1 MRKTLRF
8 DTTRRAFGL
17 AIAASFVVGGVLAT
31 AVGAADL
38 PGAGKTV
45 TPCYDATDESLF
57 QTDVIAI
64 GLEKLGY
71 KVKDSIPLNV
81 TPMYLAVASGDATFT
96 ASAWD
101 PLQNAF
107 FDKAGGDAKLQH
119 VGVLV
124 AGATQGYFID
134 KKTAE
139 QYHIT
144 SIEQLKDP
152 KIAAIFSDGN
162 TGKAQL
168 IGCPPGWGCERVIEH
183 QLTAYGLRPTVN
195 HVQGDMA
202 VLASDVINRYK
213 EGKPVIYYTYT
224 PLWLSQVLIPGKD
237 VEYLTV
243 PFTSLPDK
251 DDKSVTTLADGR
263 NVGFSINALRVT
275 ANTEF
280 LKANP
285 AAKKLFELVTIPVAD
300 VNAENY
306 QIYQG
311 EKSLPQIHQHAEKWI
326 ADHKA
331 QFDGW
336 LAAAAKS
343 S

>member
-1 MRKTLRF
+1 MVTWFDKTRSIFNL
-8 DTTRRAFGL
+8 TMAASMAVGVGL
-17 AIAASFVVGGVLAT
+17 APAA
-31 AVGAADL
+31 GAADM

-45 TPCYDATDESLF
+45 TPCYDGTDESLF
-57 QTDVIAI
+57 QTIVVAI

-71 KVKDSIPLNV
+71 KVPPSIPLNV
-81 TPMYLAVASGDATFT
+81 TSMYIAVAGGDATFT

-107 FDKAGGDAKLQH
+107 FEKAGGEAKLQH
-119 VGVLV
+119 VGTLI
-124 AGATQGYFID
+124 AGATQGYFVD
-134 KKTAE
+134 KKTTE
-139 QYHIT
+139 QYHLT
-144 SIEQLKDP
+144 NIEQLKDP
-152 KIAAIFSDGN
+152 KIAAVFSDG
-162 TGKAQL
+162 TSGKAQL

-213 EGKPVIYYTYT
+213 EGKPVLYYTYT
-224 PLWLSQVLIPGKD
+224 PLWLSQVLVPGKD

-263 NVGFSINALRVT
+263 NVGFSINAVRVT
-275 ANTEF
+275 ANADF

-285 AAKKLFELVTIPVAD
+285 AAKKWFELVAIPVAD

-306 QIYQG
+306 QIYKG
-311 EKSLPQIHQHAEKWI
+311 EKSLAQIRQHAENWV

-331 QFDGW
+331 EVDGW
-336 LAAAAKS
+336 RAVAAQAH
-343 S
+343 